1 MRIWIEAKNPA
12 TQNKGVSKWF
22 EPLILDLF
30 KRYPNEITLVYPK
43 NTSFTPYSSFAI
55 ARKTIF
61 FSKILPRKLS
71 NLLYDLFLFRIYA
84 KFSRPDLIISPY
96 YDVLMPKKIRSL
108 ISIHDLCF
116 FELPKKYGYLRRTYF
131 LTIMKVNSKRASRV
145 LTVSETSKSGI
156 ISFLNISIEKIMKI
170 PNFIDPDL
178 LSYIPTLQDIENF
191 RLISSGYEYSIL
203 YSGGLENR
211 KNVPLLIKALAQI
224 NESNRKIALLV
235 TGKVNKQWSRVLEEN
250 CSDSSFVYSLGDLTS
265 KELKIAYI
273 SVNGVVYPSL
283 SEGFGRPCLESML
296 FGTPLVCS
304 DLPVFHEI
312 VGDYP
317 IYFNPYRLEELKSS
331 IEMCVKVGRV
341 NSKAEAELE
350 TFTDQKAEEVR
361 RFIIGQ

>member
-1 MRIWIEAKNPA
+1 
-12 TQNKGVSKWF
+12 
-22 EPLILDLF
+22 
-30 KRYPNEITLVYPK
+30 
-43 NTSFTPYSSFAI
+43 
-55 ARKTIF
+55 
-61 FSKILPRKLS
+61 
-71 NLLYDLFLFRIYA
+71 
-84 KFSRPDLIISPY
+84 
-96 YDVLMPKKIRSL
+96 MPKKIRSL

-250 CSDSSFVYSLGDLTS
+250 CSDSSFVYSLGDLNS